1 MARDE
6 AAEGERRAQVEVVP
20 DAKRHEGHAAR
31 RGRAGERSVRMR
43 SEANRNVT
51 RRELGEKRQH
61 LRLAPAPCRLGVDVQ
76 HAHQ

>member
-1 MARDE
+1 M
-6 AAEGERRAQVEVVP
+6 VP
-20 DAKRHEGHAAR
+20 DAKRHERHPAR

-43 SEANRNVT
+43 GEANREAT
-51 RRELGEKRQH
+51 RTELGEKRQH